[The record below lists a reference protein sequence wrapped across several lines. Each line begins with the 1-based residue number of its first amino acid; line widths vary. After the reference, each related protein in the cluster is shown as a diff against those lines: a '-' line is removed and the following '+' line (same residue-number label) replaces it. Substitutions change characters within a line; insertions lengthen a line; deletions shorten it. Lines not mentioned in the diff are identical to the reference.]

1 MAPPL
6 LSAEKTEPKVQA
18 TSTVRFDRDIRP
30 VLVRAC
36 FRCHGPDEQQREAEL
51 DLSERS
57 SAISERSSGKT
68 AIVPGQVEQ
77 SELIRRI
84 VSRDP
89 EVVMPPPDA
98 GVTVSDDEKRQLSE
112 WIARGADYDQH
123 WAFRRPQKIEPP
135 ATIETGWA
143 RNSVDRFILHQLE
156 QQQLAPASAANPQ
169 QLVRRLYLDV
179 VGVPPEPAQTQAF
192 VDDPSP
198 EAWDRLVDQLLDDP
212 RYGERWAKFWLDLAR
227 YADTAGYEGD
237 PEYPHAWRY
246 RDYVIDALNSDKPYS
261 DFIREQIAGDELV
274 QITGAGEL
282 IASQPEHLVALTFLR
297 LAPFTEPR
305 GDETRDQ
312 LLSEMTSTV
321 GSVFLGLTVGCAKCH
336 DHKYDQIPS
345 RDFYRLKG
353 FFASVQIPPPLPG
366 DGFQLGGSL
375 PAAFYRPDEESW
387 AESTRRH
394 YDEELQKTRKQLD
407 ELTQTLAA
415 ALSAQPGKA
424 TSVSADDIRKIIR
437 DGKGTENGLDPDSLR
452 RYAEFEQYEYH
463 CRNSLRRLQPVAM
476 SLRHSF
482 GPPYEPGMPATH
494 VLTRGEYN
502 QPAEVVAPGF
512 LTAVTGEER
521 PAPYVVDPYHRW
533 PTRGWRK
540 LLADWIA
547 SPDNP
552 LTARVM
558 VNRLWHHHFGRGLVA
573 TTSDFGTLGTP
584 PSHPELLDW
593 LAIYLV
599 ENQWSLKSIHR
610 LILKSSTWRQSSVV
624 TNAAAEAVD
633 PDNQLLWRFPRRR
646 LDAEAIRDS
655 MLAVSGQLNS
665 QQFGLPVFPPLPE
678 DLADVQKVQGKN
690 RWETQHGPEGRRRSV
705 YIFQRRSLNVPM
717 LDVLD
722 SLVPNTSCA
731 QRRSSVT
738 SLQALELYNGAFTN
752 QMAVAFAERVRSE
765 AGADYD
771 DQIRRAFVTA
781 LCRLPSDDELN
792 QFRTLAQKNVSERGS
807 TELSGMVRVCRVLLN
822 CNEFLYPD

>member
-1 MAPPL
+1 
-6 LSAEKTEPKVQA
+6 
-18 TSTVRFDRDIRP
+18 
-30 VLVRAC
+30 
-36 FRCHGPDEQQREAEL
+36 
-51 DLSERS
+51 
-57 SAISERSSGKT
+57 
-68 AIVPGQVEQ
+68 
-77 SELIRRI
+77 
-84 VSRDP
+84 
-89 EVVMPPPDA
+89 
-98 GVTVSDDEKRQLSE
+98 
-112 WIARGADYDQH
+112 
-123 WAFRRPQKIEPP
+123 
-135 ATIETGWA
+135 
-143 RNSVDRFILHQLE
+143 
-156 QQQLAPASAANPQ
+156 
-169 QLVRRLYLDV
+169 
-179 VGVPPEPAQTQAF
+179 
-192 VDDPSP
+192 
-198 EAWDRLVDQLLDDP
+198 
-212 RYGERWAKFWLDLAR
+212 
-227 YADTAGYEGD
+227 
-237 PEYPHAWRY
+237 
-246 RDYVIDALNSDKPYS
+246 
-261 DFIREQIAGDELV
+261 
-274 QITGAGEL
+274 
-282 IASQPEHLVALTFLR
+282 
-297 LAPFTEPR
+297 
-305 GDETRDQ
+305 
-312 LLSEMTSTV
+312 
-321 GSVFLGLTVGCAKCH
+321 
-336 DHKYDQIPS
+336 
-345 RDFYRLKG
+345 
-353 FFASVQIPPPLPG
+353 
-366 DGFQLGGSL
+366 
-375 PAAFYRPDEESW
+375 
-387 AESTRRH
+387 
-394 YDEELQKTRKQLD
+394 
-407 ELTQTLAA
+407 
-415 ALSAQPGKA
+415 
-424 TSVSADDIRKIIR
+424 
-437 DGKGTENGLDPDSLR
+437 
-452 RYAEFEQYEYH
+452 
-463 CRNSLRRLQPVAM
+463 
-476 SLRHSF
+476 
-482 GPPYEPGMPATH
+482 
-494 VLTRGEYN
+494 
-502 QPAEVVAPGF
+502 
-512 LTAVTGEER
+512 
-521 PAPYVVDPYHRW
+521 
-533 PTRGWRK
+533 
-540 LLADWIA
+540 
-547 SPDNP
+547 
-552 LTARVM
+552 

-752 QMAVAFAERVRSE
+752 QMAVSFAERVRSE